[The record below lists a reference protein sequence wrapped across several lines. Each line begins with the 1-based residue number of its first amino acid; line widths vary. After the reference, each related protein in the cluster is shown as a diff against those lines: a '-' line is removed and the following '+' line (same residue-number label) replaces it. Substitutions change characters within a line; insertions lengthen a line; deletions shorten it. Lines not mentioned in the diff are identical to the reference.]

1 MAWARM
7 VFYPGG
13 TREQFEAVVSEIGEA
28 IKEAPGR
35 LYLASGPAD
44 GGWTILTVWES
55 QAAFGAWAADH
66 IGPAHLRAGDRG
78 WQSEPQVTDFAPE
91 LIAV

>member
-1 MAWARM
+1 MAFARM

-13 TREQFEAVVSEIGEA
+13 TREQFEAVVGEIGGA
-28 IKEAPGR
+28 INDAPGR
-35 LYLASGPAD
+35 IYFATGPAE

-55 QAAFGAWAADH
+55 QDAFQTWSAEH
-66 IGPAHLRAGDRG
+66 VGPAHMRAGERG
-78 WQSEPQVTDFAPE
+78 WQSAPEFSDFAPE